1 MALGQGGKY
10 VCELIW
16 KVASGQSGLYSFQ
29 ALATQP
35 PCSLPLGLPPA
46 SGFPTPNLVSQGCL
60 RKEGRNPQARC
71 AEIDLLKEV
80 NSDLGDG

>member
-16 KVASGQSGLYSFQ
+16 KVASGQSGLYPFQ

-35 PCSLPLGLPPA
+35 PCSLPLGLPPT
-46 SGFPTPNLVSQGCL
+46 SGSPPPILSPMTV
-60 RKEGRNPQARC
+60 
-71 AEIDLLKEV
+71 
-80 NSDLGDG
+80 